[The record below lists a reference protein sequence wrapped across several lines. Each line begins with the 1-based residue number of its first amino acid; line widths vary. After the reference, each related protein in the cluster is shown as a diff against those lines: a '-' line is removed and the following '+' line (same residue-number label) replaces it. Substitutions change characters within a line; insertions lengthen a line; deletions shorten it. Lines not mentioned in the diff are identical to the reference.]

1 MSIPF
6 LHPKKALKSDI
17 FKHSKKLLFS
27 LPVGRQNPRAPL
39 PVHSNFD
46 AHLLGGHSSQARH
59 KKYQFYVPQNIANAG
74 FTPNR
79 SCKASQGQNQAVFD
93 LTSVGCQSI
102 TVASRAA
109 SLTTS

>member
-59 KKYQFYVPQNIANAG
+59 KKYR
-74 FTPNR
+74 FTFRKTLPMLALHPTGHVKHR
-79 SCKASQGQNQAVFD
+79 KVKIRLF
-93 LTSVGCQSI
+93 LTSHLLGVNQSRWRHGRP
-102 TVASRAA
+102 S
-109 SLTTS
+109 